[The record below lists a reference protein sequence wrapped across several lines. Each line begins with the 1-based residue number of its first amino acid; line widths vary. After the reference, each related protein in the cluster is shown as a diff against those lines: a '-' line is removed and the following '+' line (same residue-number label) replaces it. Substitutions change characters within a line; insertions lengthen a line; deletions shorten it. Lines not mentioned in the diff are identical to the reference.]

1 MPSDPEE
8 PNANR
13 QRLLSKTLNELCEGI
28 IEAAEKG
35 QWAGRSNWDHNNVL
49 HLAKE
54 LIQVLTALKQDTDC
68 TGLERLLSKV
78 TKFMI
83 DTLQNKAT
91 FEAVQHFQVFLK
103 RWLSKALLKLE
114 M

>member
-8 PNANR
+8 PKAKR
-13 QRLLSKTLNELCEGI
+13 QRSLSKTLKELREGI

-35 QWAGRSNWDHNNVL
+35 QWAGRSDWDHNNVL

-68 TGLERLLSKV
+68 TGLERLL
-78 TKFMI
+78 
-83 DTLQNKAT
+83 N
-91 FEAVQHFQVFLK
+91 
-103 RWLSKALLKLE
+103 
-114 M
+114 